1 VRETLKARRRFI
13 ARAAIFST
21 PVKCPGVRERVM
33 DIEEESGESDKFAM
47 SPTFAQNKNTMQ
59 PNHY

>member
-1 VRETLKARRRFI
+1 LRETLKARRRFI

-47 SPTFAQNKNTMQ
+47 SSLPR
-59 PNHY
+59 